1 MLSSTRVINRIPR
14 VFVRMSCIIPPYK
27 DVILTTHIEKMNKI
41 DKIKE
46 YNDNIKDLSKWE
58 PFRHYKDRLQHLNEH
73 AIDEIHYMYVMC
85 STPGMSPTR
94 RQLTRNRLY
103 DLYKQAKTDIEKELI
118 FNLMNY
124 YQLL

>member
-1 MLSSTRVINRIPR
+1 MLLSTRMINRIPR
-14 VFVRMSCIIPPYK
+14 LLTRMSCSVPLSK
-27 DVILTTHIEKMNKI
+27 DVLLTTHIEKMNKI
-41 DKIKE
+41 DKLNE
-46 YNDNIKDLSKWE
+46 YNNNLKDLSKWE
-58 PFRHYKDRLQHLNEH
+58 PFRHYKDSLQHLNEH

-103 DLYKQAKTDIEKELI
+103 DLYKQSKTDIEKEI
-118 FNLMNY
+118 IYNLMNY